1 MLWKRSSYIPDQ
13 PLFTNQA
20 LKKLIIPL
28 IIEQALAVTVG
39 MVDTIMVSSVGEAAV
54 SGISLVDMINILL
67 INIFAALA
75 TGGAVVSSQFIGAQ
89 DRDRAKQSAS
99 QLLFVTLVVSLLFAI
114 AALAFKRP
122 ILNLVFGRIEADVM
136 GNALTYLFYSAL
148 SYPFLALYNAC
159 AALFRSMGNSRIS
172 MLTSLLMNGINIV
185 GNAILIFGFN
195 MGVAGA
201 AIATLF
207 SRIVAA
213 IVMLVLIARSSNLI
227 YVDFKTKF
235 RPDWAMIKKILYIGV
250 PNSFENSFFQLGK
263 ILVLSI
269 VTMFGTMQI
278 TANAVANNLASF
290 GCIPG
295 QAMGLSLITIVGQ
308 CVGARDTKQA
318 VYYTKRVL
326 KYSHAAVLITNLFV
340 IVSLPWILQ
349 LYSLSA
355 ETAQYATI
363 IILIHNTCSIIFWP
377 ESFELPNAL
386 RAANDVR
393 YTMWIAIISM
403 LLFRIAFSYVLGL
416 GFGMGVI
423 GVWIAMILDWIFRD
437 IFFIGRF
444 AGGKW
449 KQKI

>member
-1 MLWKRSSYIPDQ
+1 MWKRSSYIPDQ

-403 LLFRIAFSYVLGL
+403 LLFRIAFSYILGL

-444 AGGKW
+444 ARGKW

>member
-1 MLWKRSSYIPDQ
+1 M
-13 PLFTNQA
+13 
-20 LKKLIIPL
+20 KKLIIPL

-39 MVDTIMVSSVGEAAV
+39 LIDTIMVSSVGEAAV

-75 TGGAVVSSQFIGAQ
+75 TGGAVVSSQFVGAQ
-89 DRDRAKQSAS
+89 EHKKARESAS
-99 QLLFVTLVVSLLFAI
+99 QLLFVVLAVSLVLAVG
-114 AALAFKRP
+114 ALVLRRP
-122 ILNLVFGRIEADVM
+122 ILSLVFGQIEADVM
-136 GNALTYLFYSAL
+136 ANALTYLLYSAL

-159 AALFRSMGNSRIS
+159 AALFRSMGNSRVS
-172 MLTSLLMNGINIV
+172 MLTSLLMNAINIV

-201 AIATLF
+201 AIATLA
-207 SRIVAA
+207 SRIAA
-213 IVMLVLIARSSNLI
+213 AAVMLVLISKHTNLI
-227 YVDFKTKF
+227 YIDFKEKF
-235 RPDWAMIKKILYIGV
+235 RPDWIMIKKILYIGV
-250 PNSFENSFFQLGK
+250 PNGFENSFFQLGK
-263 ILVLSI
+263 ILVLRI

-308 CVGARDTKQA
+308 CVGAQDTKQA

-326 KYSHAAVLITNLFV
+326 KYSHLAMLATNLFV
-340 IVSLPWILQ
+340 IFSLPWILG
-349 LYSLSA
+349 LYSLSPQ
-355 ETAQYATI
+355 TAQYATT
-363 IILIHNTCSIIFWP
+363 IILIHNTCSILFWP

-393 YTMWIAIISM
+393 YTMWISILSM
-403 LLFRIAFSYVLGL
+403 ITFRIAFSYILGL
-416 GFGMGVI
+416 GFQLGVI

-444 AGGKW
+444 ARGTW
-449 KQKI
+449 KNKI

>member
-340 IVSLPWILQ
+340 IISLPWILQ

-403 LLFRIAFSYVLGL
+403 LLFRIAFSYILGL

-444 AGGKW
+444 ARGKW

>member
-1 MLWKRSSYIPDQ
+1 MWKRSSYIPDQ

-340 IVSLPWILQ
+340 IISLPWILQ

-403 LLFRIAFSYVLGL
+403 LLFRIAFSYILGL

-444 AGGKW
+444 ARGKW

>member
-89 DRDRAKQSAS
+89 KRDRANASAS

-185 GNAILIFGFN
+185 GNAILIYGFN

-227 YVDFKTKF
+227 YMDFKTKF

-340 IVSLPWILQ
+340 IVCLPWILQ
-349 LYSLSA
+349 MYSLSA

-403 LLFRIAFSYVLGL
+403 LLFRIAFSYILGL

-444 AGGKW
+444 ARGKW

>member
-1 MLWKRSSYIPDQ
+1 M
-13 PLFTNQA
+13 
-20 LKKLIIPL
+20 
-28 IIEQALAVTVG
+28 
-39 MVDTIMVSSVGEAAV
+39 

-403 LLFRIAFSYVLGL
+403 LLFRIAFSYILGL

-444 AGGKW
+444 ARGKW

>member
-1 MLWKRSSYIPDQ
+1 MLFKRSTYRPEN
-13 PLFTNQA
+13 PLFPNRA
-20 LKKLIIPL
+20 LKKLVIPL

-39 MVDTIMVSSVGEAAV
+39 MVDTIMISSVGEAAV

-89 DRDRAKQSAS
+89 DRERAKTSAS
-99 QLLFVTLVVSLLFAI
+99 QLLFVTLMASLLLAV
-114 AALAFKRP
+114 AALVFKRP
-122 ILNLVFGRIEADVM
+122 ILNVVFGRIEADVM
-136 GNALTYLFYSAL
+136 ENALTYLMYSAL

-172 MLTSLLMNGINIV
+172 MLTSLLMNVINIV
-185 GNAILIFGFN
+185 GNAILIFGFG

-201 AIATLF
+201 AIATLV
-207 SRIVAA
+207 SRVVAA
-213 IVMLVLIARSSNLI
+213 AVMLVLIARDTNLI
-227 YVDFKTKF
+227 YIDFKEKF
-235 RPDWAMIKKILYIGV
+235 APNWAMIKKILYIGV
-250 PNSFENSFFQLGK
+250 PNGFENSFFQLGK

-308 CVGARDTKQA
+308 CVGAKDTKQA
-318 VYYTKRVL
+318 VYYTKRIL
-326 KYSHAAVLITNLFV
+326 KYSHAAVFVTNLFV
-340 IVSLPWILQ
+340 IVCLPWILQ
-349 LYSLSA
+349 LYSLST
-355 ETAQYATI
+355 ETAQYATV
-363 IILIHNTCSIIFWP
+363 IILIHNTCSVVFWP

-393 YTMWIAIISM
+393 YTMWISIISM
-403 LLFRIAFSYVLGL
+403 ILFRIAFSYILGL
-416 GFGMGVI
+416 GFGLGVI

-444 AGGKW
+444 ARGAW
-449 KQKI
+449 KKKI

>member
-1 MLWKRSSYIPDQ
+1 MLRKRNSYIPDQ

-54 SGISLVDMINILL
+54 SGISLVDMINVLL

-89 DRDRAKQSAS
+89 KRDRANASAS

-114 AALAFKRP
+114 AALVFQRP

-136 GNALTYLFYSAL
+136 ENALTYLFYSAL

-185 GNAILIFGFN
+185 GNSILIYGFN

-207 SRIVAA
+207 SRIIAA

-235 RPDWAMIKKILYIGV
+235 RPDWAMIKKILYIGI

-326 KYSHAAVLITNLFV
+326 KYSHAAVLVTNLVV
-340 IVSLPWILQ
+340 IVCLPWILQ

-355 ETAQYATI
+355 ETAQYATT
-363 IILIHNTCSIIFWP
+363 IILIHNTCSIVFWP

-403 LLFRIAFSYVLGL
+403 LLFRIAFSYILGL
-416 GFGMGVI
+416 GFGLGVI

-444 AGGKW
+444 ARGKW

>member
-1 MLWKRSSYIPDQ
+1 MWKRSSYIPDQ

-227 YVDFKTKF
+227 YVEFKTKF

-403 LLFRIAFSYVLGL
+403 LLFRIAFSYILGL

-444 AGGKW
+444 ARGKW

>member
-89 DRDRAKQSAS
+89 KRDRANASAS

-185 GNAILIFGFN
+185 GNAILIYGFN

-340 IVSLPWILQ
+340 IVCLPWILQ
-349 LYSLSA
+349 MYSLSA

-403 LLFRIAFSYVLGL
+403 LLFRIAFSYILGL

-444 AGGKW
+444 ARGKW